1 MAKPRKLQC
10 LAEAS
15 LGNFEKGLV
24 AELAVQV
31 MPMQALQHRFCQH
44 AKAPDLSQ
52 MIAGAIPHV
61 HPGGAVHCSAMS
73 EVHFRKP
80 GLLQTGELTTE
91 LYVVVTGRVEAVL
104 VEARACGSLTQGE
117 ASFEPRRIATP
128 HVGRRNATTRTRSSW
143 RPFVGFVCRLAGGLD
158 ACSTLSRLS
167 GLPEALLGQQ

>member
-91 LYVVVTGRVEAVL
+91 LYVVCDWPGGGGSCGGASLWQLNPGRSFLRAATHRNAARWAEERHNENPEQLEAFCGVRLPSRGGFGRVFD
-104 VEARACGSLTQGE
+104 SF
-117 ASFEPRRIATP
+117 ASF
-128 HVGRRNATTRTRSSW
+128 
-143 RPFVGFVCRLAGGLD
+143 RP
-158 ACSTLSRLS
+158 S
-167 GLPEALLGQQ
+167 